1 MGTTQ
6 FDSVLARK
14 LNTFLALSA
23 DELKCLAEMQSTPL
37 KVKRGKQLTQ
47 EGQTGHKAFVL
58 QAGWA
63 CSYKDLPNGRR
74 QIISFP
80 IAGDCVGLR
89 SVLLRTADHSFSA
102 LTDAVVSPVE
112 GPHILECVTEFP
124 RLGAALMWAASR
136 DEAMVVEHLVN
147 IGRRNAIERTAHFFM
162 ELAERLSLVGLA
174 TEAEFKCPLSQFVLA
189 DALGLTAIHVN
200 RVLRQLRE
208 RELAHPAKGQRQN
221 SRPERAQEARGI
233 PGRLSEFARLGA
245 REQPS
250 RKMARA
256 LIHVRGR
263 QTFLPLSRPRRGE
276 YTRSLC
282 ALR

>member
-1 MGTTQ
+1 MGNIQT
-6 FDSVLARK
+6 DSVLARK
-14 LNTFLALSA
+14 LSTFLVLSG
-23 DELKCLAEMQSTPL
+23 DELKCLADMQSEPV
-37 KVKRGKQLTQ
+37 KVKRGRQLTR

-58 QAGWA
+58 QTGWA
-63 CSYKDLPNGRR
+63 SSYKDLPSGSR

-80 IAGDCVGLR
+80 IPGDCIGLR
-89 SVLLRTADHSFSA
+89 SVLLRTADHSVSV

-112 GPHILECVTEFP
+112 GPQILASINKFP

-189 DALGLTAIHVN
+189 DALGLTSVHVN

-208 RELAHPAKGQRQN
+208 RGLLTLQRGNVKIHDLNRLRKLAGFQGGYLN
-221 SRPERAQEARGI
+221 SRD
-233 PGRLSEFARLGA
+233 
-245 REQPS
+245 
-250 RKMARA
+250 
-256 LIHVRGR
+256 
-263 QTFLPLSRPRRGE
+263 
-276 YTRSLC
+276 
-282 ALR
+282 

>member
-1 MGTTQ
+1 
-6 FDSVLARK
+6 
-14 LNTFLALSA
+14 LSHV
-23 DELKCLAEMQSTPL
+23 ELKRLAEMQSKPL
-37 KVKRGKQLTQ
+37 TVKRRKQLTQ

-58 QAGWA
+58 LVGWA
-63 CSYKDLPNGRR
+63 CSYKDLPNGSR

-112 GPHILECVTEFP
+112 GTRLLECITEFP

-147 IGRRNAIERTAHFFM
+147 IGRRNAIERTAHFFL
-162 ELAERLSLVGLA
+162 ELAERLRLVGLA
-174 TEAEFKCPLSQFVLA
+174 TETEFKCPLSQFVLA

-208 RELAHPAKGQRQN
+208 QDLLTLRKGGVRIHDLGRLRRLAGFQGGYLN
-221 SRPERAQEARGI
+221 SRD
-233 PGRLSEFARLGA
+233 
-245 REQPS
+245 
-250 RKMARA
+250 
-256 LIHVRGR
+256 
-263 QTFLPLSRPRRGE
+263 
-276 YTRSLC
+276 
-282 ALR
+282 